1 MFCGVHFMQNV
12 TKPKKKTHA
21 IHILDVHINR
31 TVWVRECSWDWR
43 FALLALSLPYAVL
56 VG

>member
-1 MFCGVHFMQNV
+1 MFCGVHLMQNV